1 MTAPLIGDEAAW
13 VNAIRN
19 AAREIAIYALGY
31 TGATAGTPV
40 RADRAA
46 GMTGADVPLVGTG
59 QHYRVALVAARPARD
74 ALARALLGV
83 GPRAELSPT
92 DIADAIGELA
102 NQLAGVVK
110 RGVVKVV
117 GELVLGVPI
126 EVTGDLEP
134 EQIRAVSAV
143 PITLG
148 AVTAIVLVSRRPAA

>member
-1 MTAPLIGDEAAW
+1 MNSQLIGGDAAW

-31 TGATAGTPV
+31 STATAGTPV
-40 RADRAA
+40 RPDRAA
-46 GMTGADVPLVGTG
+46 GMVGADVALVGAG
-59 QHYRVALVAARPARD
+59 QHYGVALVAATPALD

-110 RGVVKVV
+110 RGIVKVV

-126 EVTGDLEP
+126 AVTGELEP
-134 EQIRAVSAV
+134 ALGAVSAV

-148 AVTAIVLVSRRPAA
+148 SVSAIVLVSRRPAA

>member
-1 MTAPLIGDEAAW
+1 MTAPLIGDDAAW

-31 TGATAGTPV
+31 ANATAGAPV

-46 GMTGADVPLVGTG
+46 GMTGADVALVGDG
-59 QHYRVALVAARPARD
+59 LRYGVALVAASPARD

-83 GPRAELSPT
+83 GPRAELSAT
-92 DIADAIGELA
+92 DISDAFGELA

-110 RGVVKVV
+110 RGIVKVV
-117 GELVLGVPI
+117 GELVLGVPVAFDG
-126 EVTGDLEP
+126 ELAP
-134 EQIRAVSAV
+134 AQLCAV

-148 AVTAIVLVSRRPAA
+148 SVTAMVLVSRRPAA